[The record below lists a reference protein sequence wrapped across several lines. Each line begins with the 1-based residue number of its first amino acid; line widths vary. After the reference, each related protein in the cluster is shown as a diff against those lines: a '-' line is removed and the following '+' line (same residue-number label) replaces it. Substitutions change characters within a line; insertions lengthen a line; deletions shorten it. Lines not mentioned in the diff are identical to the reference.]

1 MIYTHSSWG
10 EAKLVGTGGNTSGIL
25 YRTHYDQRHSN
36 MWKENHIWSF
46 TVLELL
52 NSRYEVDEGS
62 IMFNPFSMLS
72 LKILKRSSALFPSQ
86 ILGASQEIAKK
97 LLWASVL
104 KSPRTQMTNSTG
116 LFVNCDKIPDTSKGG
131 RIYSVSEYQRLL
143 FTIHG
148 SIVPWPV

>member
-1 MIYTHSSWG
+1 M
-10 EAKLVGTGGNTSGIL
+10 
-25 YRTHYDQRHSN
+25 
-36 MWKENHIWSF
+36 KENHTWSF

-104 KSPRTQMTNSTG
+104 KSPRTQMTSSTG
-116 LFVNCDKIPDTSKGG
+116 LFVNCDKMPDTRKGG
-131 RIYSVSEYQRLL
+131 RIYSVSESQRLL